1 MQKTDNHNFKNS
13 LTERFHDYFYE
24 KLRDKVIDPESF
36 WENYGLAAASR
47 YSFFSAMRSGH
58 RGVSAEQVLI
68 AFEKYRVRPDYLFGI
83 VEEPVSMVAEP
94 AKPYAKSI
102 STDISKI
109 RKLLDELEKKVK
121 E

>member
-1 MQKTDNHNFKNS
+1 MQPTGSHRFKS
-13 LTERFHDYFYE
+13 IIVQRFHDYFYPRLTSRE
-24 KLRDKVIDPESF
+24 IDPARFFEDF
-36 WENYGLAAASR
+36 DVKEQAKYQ
-47 YSFFSAMRSGH
+47 FFSGMRSGAK
-58 RGVSAEQVLI
+58 GVTADQALI
-68 AFEKYRVRPDYLFGI
+68 AFEKYGVRPDYLFGI

-121 E
+121 T